1 MDTVFIDSENRKTSK
16 PHVVMASLNDK
27 IDLRKDEKVLFC
39 PILIYTIHEKH
50 ENIINNNKCK
60 ISAPTWNDEFEL
72 PDGSYSISD
81 IQDYF
86 GYVLKKHKE
95 KDW

>member
-1 MDTVFIDSENRKTSK
+1 MDSENRKTSK

-39 PILIYTIHEKH
+39 QILLYTIHEKH
-50 ENIINNNKCK
+50 EKIINNNKSK

-86 GYVLKKHKE
+86 VYVLKKHKE

>member
-1 MDTVFIDSENRKTSK
+1 MDTVFMDSENRKTSK

-39 PILIYTIHEKH
+39 QILIYTIHEKH
-50 ENIINNNKCK
+50 EKIINNNKCK

-86 GYVLKKHKE
+86 VYVLKKHKE
-95 KDW
+95 KD